1 MELRKKTYL
10 CTQEFKKTE
19 TKDMKKVTYSI
30 AVAICCG
37 LLTSCGFGTTGTATT
52 NNSQSS
58 VGAGDILGAIL
69 TNSAG
74 GNTTTAA
81 NTGNVLSDIIS
92 VFAGDILTNKNT
104 LVGTW
109 NYQKPCVQFE
119 SENLLAKA
127 GGTVVSNKVEST
139 LDAYYKKVGI
149 KPGSC
154 KFVFGSDNSLTYT
167 IGSKTMKGSYSFDS
181 SKKTVTITTALGTQ
195 VTAYVSISGT
205 AMGLTFDASKL
216 LILISS
222 ASAASSSLS
231 SIAAIAG
238 NYSGM
243 KLGFEFSK

>member
-1 MELRKKTYL
+1 
-10 CTQEFKKTE
+10 
-19 TKDMKKVTYSI
+19 MKKVTYSI
-30 AVAICCG
+30 AVALCCE

-52 NNSQSS
+52 DNSSSS

-74 GNTTTAA
+74 GSTAA

-119 SENLLAKA
+119 SESLLAKA
-127 GGTVVSNKVEST
+127 GGTLVSNKAEAT
-139 LDAYYKKVGI
+139 LEAYYQKIGI

-154 KFVFGSDNSLTYT
+154 KFVFGSDNTLKYT
-167 IGSKTMKGSYSFDS
+167 IGSKTMQGTYSFDS
-181 SKKTVTITTALGTQ
+181 SKKTVTITTALGNK

-216 LILISS
+216 LTLISS
-222 ASAASSSLS
+222 ASTVSSSLS
-231 SIAAIAG
+231 SISAVAS

>member
-1 MELRKKTYL
+1 
-10 CTQEFKKTE
+10 
-19 TKDMKKVTYSI
+19 MKKVTYSI
-30 AVAICCG
+30 AVALCCG

-52 NNSQSS
+52 ATNNTQQT

-74 GNTTTAA
+74 GSTTTTAA
-81 NTGNVLSDIIS
+81 NAGNVLSDIIS
-92 VFAGDILTNKNT
+92 VFAGDILTNKSS

-127 GGTVVSNKVEST
+127 GGTLVSNKVEAT
-139 LDAYYKKVGI
+139 LEAYYQKVGI

-154 KFVFGSDNSLTYT
+154 KFVFGSDNSLKYT
-167 IGSKTMKGSYSFDS
+167 IGSKTMQGSYTFDS
-181 SKKTVTITTALGTQ
+181 NKKTVTITTALGTK

-216 LILISS
+216 LTLISS
-222 ASAASSSLS
+222 ASSVSSSLS
-231 SIAAIAG
+231 SISSIAS

>member
-1 MELRKKTYL
+1 
-10 CTQEFKKTE
+10 
-19 TKDMKKVTYSI
+19 MKKVTYSI
-30 AVAICCG
+30 AVALCSG
-37 LLTSCGFGTTGTATT
+37 LLTGCGLGTTGTATT
-52 NNSQSS
+52 NNSASS
-58 VGAGDILGAIL
+58 ASAGDILGAIL

-74 GNTTTAA
+74 GSTTAA

-119 SENLLAKA
+119 SESLLAKA
-127 GGTVVSNKVEST
+127 GGTLVSNKVEST
-139 LDAYYKKVGI
+139 LEAYYQKVGI
-149 KPGSC
+149 KPGAC
-154 KFVFGSDNSLTYT
+154 KFVFGSDNTLKYT
-167 IGSKTMKGSYSFDS
+167 IGSKTMQGTYSFDS
-181 SKKTVTITTALGTQ
+181 SKKTVTITTALGNK

-216 LILISS
+216 LTLISS
-222 ASAASSSLS
+222 ASTVSSSLS
-231 SIAAIAG
+231 SISAVAS

>member
-1 MELRKKTYL
+1 
-10 CTQEFKKTE
+10 
-19 TKDMKKVTYSI
+19 MKKVTYSI
-30 AVAICCG
+30 AVALCCG

-52 NNSQSS
+52 ATNNTQQT

-74 GNTTTAA
+74 GSTTTTAA
-81 NTGNVLSDIIS
+81 NAGNVLSDIIS

-127 GGTVVSNKVEST
+127 GGTLVSNKVEAT
-139 LDAYYKKVGI
+139 LEAYYQKVGI
-149 KPGSC
+149 KPGAC
-154 KFVFGSDNSLTYT
+154 KFVFGSDNSLKYT
-167 IGSKTMKGSYSFDS
+167 IGSKTMQGSYTFDS
-181 SKKTVTITTALGTQ
+181 NKKTVTITTALGTK

-216 LILISS
+216 LTLISS
-222 ASAASSSLS
+222 ASSVSSSLS
-231 SIAAIAG
+231 SISTIAS

>member
-1 MELRKKTYL
+1 
-10 CTQEFKKTE
+10 
-19 TKDMKKVTYSI
+19 MKKVTYSI
-30 AVAICCG
+30 AVALCCG

-52 NNSQSS
+52 DNSSSS

-74 GNTTTAA
+74 GSTTTAS

-127 GGTVVSNKVEST
+127 GGTLVSNKVEAT
-139 LDAYYKKVGI
+139 LEAYYQKVGI

-154 KFVFGSDNSLTYT
+154 KFVFGSDNSLKYT
-167 IGSKTMKGSYSFDS
+167 IGSKTMQGSYTFDS
-181 SKKTVTITTALGTQ
+181 SKKTVTITTALGNK

-216 LILISS
+216 LTLISS
-222 ASAASSSLS
+222 ASTVSSSLS
-231 SIAAIAG
+231 SISSIAS

>member
-1 MELRKKTYL
+1 
-10 CTQEFKKTE
+10 
-19 TKDMKKVTYSI
+19 MKKVTYSI
-30 AVAICCG
+30 AVALCFG
-37 LLTSCGFGTTGTATT
+37 LFTSCGFGTTGTTT
-52 NNSQSS
+52 TDNSSSS

-74 GNTTTAA
+74 GSTAA

-119 SENLLAKA
+119 SESLLAKA
-127 GGTVVSNKVEST
+127 GGTLVSNKVEAT
-139 LDAYYKKVGI
+139 LEAYYQKVGI

-154 KFVFGSDNSLTYT
+154 KFVFGSDNTLKYT
-167 IGSKTMKGSYSFDS
+167 IGSKTMQGTYSFDS
-181 SKKTVTITTALGTQ
+181 SKKTVTITTALGNK

-216 LILISS
+216 LTLISS
-222 ASAASSSLS
+222 ASTVSSSLS
-231 SIAAIAG
+231 SISAIAS

>member
-1 MELRKKTYL
+1 
-10 CTQEFKKTE
+10 
-19 TKDMKKVTYSI
+19 MKKVTYSI
-30 AVAICCG
+30 AVALCCG

-52 NNSQSS
+52 ATNNTQQT

-74 GNTTTAA
+74 GSTTTTAA
-81 NTGNVLSDIIS
+81 NAGNVLSDIIS

-127 GGTVVSNKVEST
+127 GGTLVSNKVEAT
-139 LDAYYKKVGI
+139 LEAYYQKVGI

-154 KFVFGSDNSLTYT
+154 KFVFGSDNSLKYT
-167 IGSKTMKGSYSFDS
+167 IGSKTMQGSYTFDS
-181 SKKTVTITTALGTQ
+181 NKKTVTITTALGTK

-216 LILISS
+216 LTLISS
-222 ASAASSSLS
+222 ASTVSSSLS
-231 SIAAIAG
+231 SISSIAS